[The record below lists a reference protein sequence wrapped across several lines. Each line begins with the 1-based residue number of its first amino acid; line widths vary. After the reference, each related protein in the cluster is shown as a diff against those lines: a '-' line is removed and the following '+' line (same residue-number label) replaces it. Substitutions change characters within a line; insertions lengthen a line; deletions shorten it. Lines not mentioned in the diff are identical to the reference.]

1 MAVSMSPNI
10 IWQRSRH
17 WASQV
22 TTASPQIQDG
32 NQRQQAQILATLSLI
47 LLLSSFIVMPI
58 WVVITS
64 FYSAAQYIS
73 LAALLLLAL
82 SYGLSR
88 TRFYAAGI
96 PLLIFSIPGLLFA
109 MFVTGPGNL
118 TERMLVL
125 QFLIVVVL
133 IASLFSRKLTL
144 LVFII
149 GLSAIAAFFFVPGV
163 PLPFAF
169 TYLVFFLVVSAL
181 SLAIGEWNNYQ
192 KQLLFESEEKHRSVI
207 SAMTEGIVMQ
217 TQSGVIEA
225 CNTAAEQ
232 ILGLTAEQMMGRK
245 SVDPRWRAIHED
257 GSPFPG
263 ETHPAMIT
271 LRTGQ
276 PLKNV
281 IMGVHQPDGQL
292 RWISINSQPLLR
304 PDIALPYAVVT
315 SFADIT
321 ARKKHERTLSEAQR
335 RYYALFEQAN
345 DAVFIVDLNGRHL
358 EANHRAAELL
368 GYDIDEIQTLTY
380 RDLSAEISQSQ
391 KIMQKLLAGEH
402 QPVYERIFRKKD
414 GSVIPVEINVELVCD
429 MEGNPLHIQSVVR
442 DISERKHTQQRELEL
457 TLEKERTQMLTTF
470 IRNASHEFRTP
481 LSIIETTSFVM
492 ARLQDAEERLQR
504 VAIVHGQIK
513 RLAKL
518 INSLLII
525 TRLESEPILDMQP
538 VNLDM
543 LLESIHRRLKAHYGS
558 SLIFQ
563 ITPPTKIP
571 TVLGDPQELKEA
583 LWEIVDNA
591 CRFSPDEG
599 VITAV
604 TGTTD
609 QYVWLDIHDSGP
621 GILAEDMPH
630 IFETFWRKDE
640 AHSTPG
646 LGLGLAIAKRIIQV
660 HGGRIEATS
669 EPETGTTF
677 RVLLPIILESG
688 NKPASDSF
696 YKTSAPQ

>member
-64 FYSAAQYIS
+64 FYSAARYIS
-73 LAALLLLAL
+73 FAGLLLLAL

-88 TRFYAAGI
+88 TRFYSAGI

-263 ETHPAMIT
+263 ETHPAMVT

-292 RWISINSQPLLR
+292 RWISINSQPLLQ

-321 ARKKHERTLSEAQR
+321 ARKKHERASSEAQR

-345 DAVFIVDLNGRHL
+345 DAVFILDLQGRHR

-368 GYDIDEIQTLTY
+368 GYDIDEMQTLTY

-391 KIMQKLLAGEH
+391 EVMQKLLAGEH

-414 GSVIPVEINVELVCD
+414 GSLIPVEINVELVCD
-429 MEGNPLHIQSVVR
+429 MEGKPLHIQSVVR

-538 VNLDM
+538 VHLDT

-591 CRFSPDEG
+591 CRFSPDDG

-669 EPETGTTF
+669 EPQTGTTF

-688 NKPASDSF
+688 NKQASDSF
-696 YKTSAPQ
+696 YKTSASQ